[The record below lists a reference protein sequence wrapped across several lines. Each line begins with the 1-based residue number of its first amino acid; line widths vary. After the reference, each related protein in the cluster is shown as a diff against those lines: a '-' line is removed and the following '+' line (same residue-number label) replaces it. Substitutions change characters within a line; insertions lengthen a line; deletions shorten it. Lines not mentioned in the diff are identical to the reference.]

1 MPPALVLYPKK
12 AVGVYNPSR
21 PRHPAGLSYPA
32 EFKLAAIGK
41 VQHTQREPK

>member
-1 MPPALVLYPKK
+1 MPPTLVLYPKQ
-12 AVGVYNPSR
+12 AVGVYDPSSPRR
-21 PRHPAGLSYPA
+21 PAWLSYPA